1 MNQPKNALP
10 EVDAPL
16 LHRCDA
22 RGVHVLTLN
31 TPARFNVLGES
42 MLGALESAFEQVRA
56 DSAAGSWCWAPQAKR
71 FAPAMTSRR

>member
-10 EVDAPL
+10 EADAPL
-16 LHRCDA
+16 LHRRDA

-42 MLGALESAFEQVRA
+42 MLGALESALR
-56 DSAAGSWCWAPQAKR
+56 AGSR
-71 FAPAMTSRR
+71 